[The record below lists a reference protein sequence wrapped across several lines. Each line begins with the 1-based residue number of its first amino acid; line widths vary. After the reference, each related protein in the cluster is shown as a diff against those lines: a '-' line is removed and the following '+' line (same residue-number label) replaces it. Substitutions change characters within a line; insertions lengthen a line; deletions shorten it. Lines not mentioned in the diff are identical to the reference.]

1 MHDESIDEALS
12 GAQAAELLSDL
23 SFRIDLL
30 ELGDLQ
36 TFAAFG
42 LFFELFD
49 GLELHERAMSITN
62 STEKTW
68 MIGIPS

>member
-1 MHDESIDEALS
+1 MHDESIDETLS

-30 ELGDLQ
+30 ELCDLQ

-42 LFFELFD
+42 LFFELLN
-49 GLELHERAMSITN
+49 GLELHERAMSITIQQR
-62 STEKTW
+62 KR
-68 MIGIPS
+68 G